1 MSRKRYI
8 IGTLILVLCVSS
20 VGCAA
25 LQRKF
30 VRKKKEKERYA
41 PVITTFDYSKELRVD
56 ELYKKHYL
64 FWKTWQMELIDNVDA
79 GLKKRTTC
87 YDYTMK
93 NLLEMKGYLK
103 DPKSSEL
110 EVVIEEVKTIDPEIR
125 EKNLS
130 KNKQYRITKL
140 LERTLRQIEK
150 RFSYSDVKDFLE
162 LKR

>member
-110 EVVIEEVKTIDPEIR
+110 EVVKTIDPEIR

-130 KNKQYRITKL
+130 KNKRYRITKL